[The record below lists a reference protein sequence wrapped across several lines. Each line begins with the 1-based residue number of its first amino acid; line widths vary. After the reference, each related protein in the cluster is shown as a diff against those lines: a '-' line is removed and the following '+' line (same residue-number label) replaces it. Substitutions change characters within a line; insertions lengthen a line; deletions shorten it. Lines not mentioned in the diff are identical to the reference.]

1 MKRRTGIATPP
12 RAGDASSMC
21 DAEPKRLHT
30 RTKMAIRSDKDV
42 NGDARI
48 ARVASASNDSP

>member
-1 MKRRTGIATPP
+1 
-12 RAGDASSMC
+12 MC